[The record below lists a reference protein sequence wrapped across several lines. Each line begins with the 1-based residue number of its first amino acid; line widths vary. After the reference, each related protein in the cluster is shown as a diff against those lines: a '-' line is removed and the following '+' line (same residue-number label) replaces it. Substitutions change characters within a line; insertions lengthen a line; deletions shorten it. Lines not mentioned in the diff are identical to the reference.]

1 MSAPAPAADQRADDA
16 GERIVAA
23 PALAQWTAG
32 VLAALGVSAA
42 DAELVADTLV
52 QADLRGVH
60 SHGVQRIPG
69 YVQQLQAGTIVA
81 DAQPEVVHRTASTA
95 VLDAHHAMGQVAAH
109 AAMRLA
115 LESAAEVGQGAV
127 AIRNSTHCGALAY
140 FAMMAPP
147 AGCIGFAA
155 TNAGMNMLPW
165 GGQVK
170 MVGNN
175 PLAYAIPTGRGFPL
189 VLDMATS
196 VVAGG
201 KLDVAIL
208 RGEAIPV
215 GWALGPDGQPAT
227 DPAVARAGSLLPIG
241 GPKGYGLAVVLDI
254 LSGVLAGGRFGGR
267 LGAAGS
273 SHFVQALRIDAF
285 TPAAE
290 FLERMGALVDQIHDC
305 PRAPERGS
313 YLPTGRNRA
322 RAECAASR
330 GRHSAAYDA
339 HQRANGVERNA
350 RCCPAAPLRS
360 GRAIGDRHSRASGNP
375 RPSAAAGGP

>member
-1 MSAPAPAADQRADDA
+1 MNASPPAAKQPADDA
-16 GERIVAA
+16 GERIVTA
-23 PALAQWTAG
+23 PALAQWTAA
-32 VLAALGVSAA
+32 VLAALGLSAA
-42 DAELVADTLV
+42 DADLVADTLV

-60 SHGVQRIPG
+60 SHGVQRLPG
-69 YVQQLQAGTIVA
+69 YATQLRAGTIVA
-81 DAQPEVVHRTASTA
+81 DAQPEIVHRTASTA
-95 VLDAHHAMGQVAAH
+95 VLDAHRAMGQVAAH

-115 LESAAEVGQGAV
+115 LERAAAVGQGAV

-140 FAMMAPP
+140 FAMLAPP

-170 MVGNN
+170 LVGNN
-175 PLAYAIPTGRGFPL
+175 PLAYAVPTGRGFPL

-227 DPAVARAGSLLPIG
+227 DPAVARAGGSLLPIG

-267 LGAAGS
+267 LGGAGS

-305 PRAPERGS
+305 PRAPGVDRI
-313 YLPTGRNRA
+313 YLPGEIERELSA
-322 RAECAASR
+322 RREKEGIPLPTTLTNELAALSDTL
-330 GRHSAAYDA
+330 GI
-339 HQRANGVERNA
+339 
-350 RCCPAAPLRS
+350 APLPLC
-360 GRAIGDRHSRASGNP
+360 G
-375 RPSAAAGGP
+375 AGGP

>member
-1 MSAPAPAADQRADDA
+1 MSAPAPAARQPGDTA
-16 GERIVAA
+16 GEQVVTA
-23 PALAQWTAG
+23 PALAQWTEV
-32 VLAALGVSAA
+32 VLAALGLSAP
-42 DAELVADTLV
+42 DAHLAADTLV

-69 YVQQLQAGTIVA
+69 YVTQLQAGTIVA

-147 AGCIGFAA
+147 AGCIGFAV

-227 DPAVARAGSLLPIG
+227 DPVVGRAGSLLPIG

-254 LSGVLAGGRFGGR
+254 LSGVLAGGRFGRG
-267 LGAAGS
+267 LGGAGS

-285 TPAAE
+285 SPAAE
-290 FLERMGALVDQIHDC
+290 FLERMGALVDQIHAC
-305 PRAPERGS
+305 PRAP
-313 YLPTGRNRA
+313 
-322 RAECAASR
+322 
-330 GRHSAAYDA
+330 
-339 HQRANGVERNA
+339 GVERIYLPGEIEHELSA
-350 RCCPAAPLRS
+350 RRQKEGIPLPTTLTNELAALSDTLGISPLPTERPTAPPPA
-360 GRAIGDRHSRASGNP
+360 
-375 RPSAAAGGP
+375 

>member
-1 MSAPAPAADQRADDA
+1 MNAPAPAADQQADDA
-16 GERIVAA
+16 GERIVAP
-23 PALAQWTAG
+23 PALAQWTAA
-32 VLAALGVSAA
+32 VLAALGLSAV

-60 SHGVQRIPG
+60 SHGVQRMPG
-69 YVQQLQAGTIVA
+69 YVQQIQEGTIVA

-140 FAMMAPP
+140 FALMAPP

-175 PLAYAIPTGRGFPL
+175 PLAYAVPTGRGFPL

-290 FLERMGALVDQIHDC
+290 FLERMGALVDQIHAC
-305 PRAPERGS
+305 PRAPGVDRI
-313 YLPTGRNRA
+313 YLPGEIEHELSA
-322 RAECAASR
+322 RRQKEGIPLPTTLTDELTALSETL
-330 GRHSAAYDA
+330 
-339 HQRANGVERNA
+339 GV
-350 RCCPAAPLRS
+350 APPLLC
-360 GRAIGDRHSRASGNP
+360 G
-375 RPSAAAGGP
+375 AGGP